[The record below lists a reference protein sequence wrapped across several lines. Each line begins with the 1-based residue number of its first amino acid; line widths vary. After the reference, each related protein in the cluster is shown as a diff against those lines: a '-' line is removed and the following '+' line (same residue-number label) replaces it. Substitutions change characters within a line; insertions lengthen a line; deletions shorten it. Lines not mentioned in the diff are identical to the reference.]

1 MRNEEKVPEETP
13 EEIEFQR
20 LKTKAKGLAKGP
32 MLTMT
37 IEDVKTGVKRYG
49 FFKMPDR
56 HVLGLALGKQKINPV
71 EATEFILLNCILKE
85 VSTIDLMDDGDF
97 WECCD
102 HSAPLMAKLEEK
114 KSSSTMDL

>member
-1 MRNEEKVPEETP
+1 MRNEEKLEPAEETGF
-13 EEIEFQR
+13 EA
-20 LKTKAKGLAKGP
+20 LKNRAKILAKGP
-32 MLTMT
+32 MLTIT
-37 IEDVKTGVKRYG
+37 VEDVKTGVKRYG

-85 VSTIDLMDDGDF
+85 VSTINLMDDGDF

-102 HSAPLMAKLEEK
+102 PSAPIMAKLDEQ